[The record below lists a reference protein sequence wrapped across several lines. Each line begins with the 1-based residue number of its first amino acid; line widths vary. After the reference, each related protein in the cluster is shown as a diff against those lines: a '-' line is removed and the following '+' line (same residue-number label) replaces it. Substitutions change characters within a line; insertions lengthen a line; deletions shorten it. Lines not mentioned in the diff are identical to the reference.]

1 MIFVERHILAEY
13 LHEHHEVELALHAAA
28 VENGCA
34 PTDDLLPARWE
45 STEMRARRESFN
57 QVRRGS
63 PLLQQLQQEPLATID
78 NRGHRLEWTGAVV
91 GHIHDLHYAGYVTQ
105 CCVPLLRG
113 YILERR
119 FAEYE
124 EAASYYLR
132 EVISQIG
139 TFPGGHLQCSMDTAG
154 WAEGMEEELWRN
166 FVMHGLDLWRTARP
180 SSSSSS
186 SSDDVTGDEM
196 GLVQH
201 KPHQRWL
208 KKGPSRQR
216 RAPATSG
223 RRPGRRPTE
232 TPPSRPTT
240 LRPGI
245 WRRLQR
251 ENPGSLGP
259 VRAAQT
265 PRGPNLGP
273 KHGRRLAGLLLVN
286 AKEKGMGLDHLPLL
300 PGPQI
305 CLPRSRSTQRLTRG
319 CLPLECGMLTIQWEN
334 TCYILTPWPTLGTPS
349 WTTANKTAWS

>member
-28 VENGCA
+28 AENGCA

-105 CCVPLLRG
+105 CCVPLLRAA
-113 YILERR
+113 LPSTKRR
-119 FAEYE
+119 PPTTSARSSPRSARF
-124 EAASYYLR
+124 R
-132 EVISQIG
+132 EG
-139 TFPGGHLQCSMDTAG
+139 TCNATWTQRAGPKGWRRNSGGTLLCTDWTSGGPPDLPLPRHRRVTTSLVMR
-154 WAEGMEEELWRN
+154 WAWYNTSPIKDG
-166 FVMHGLDLWRTARP
+166 
-180 SSSSSS
+180 
-186 SSDDVTGDEM
+186 
-196 GLVQH
+196 
-201 KPHQRWL
+201 L
-208 KKGPSRQR
+208 KKGPVASDGPRR
-216 RAPATSG
+216 LREGGLGGDLPRLRLPALPRAP
-223 RRPGRRPTE
+223 
-232 TPPSRPTT
+232 

-300 PGPQI
+300 LDPQI